1 MLAKHPM
8 LARFEDAWP
17 VEDLASQY
25 LENRAAY
32 LKEKGEVSARPCFA
46 R

>member
-1 MLAKHPM
+1 M
-8 LARFEDAWP
+8 LARFEDVWP